1 MISSSPFSSQELSE
15 IIELVKQKIFVANAM
30 GDLDSLLQKIGIA
43 YKTKSIEYEYS
54 YDGNP
59 YGKVLILGD
68 SSVKQNNITGM
79 LKESTFGFTNAEIQK
94 RFEFVF
100 EYETLNS
107 FSFNKLTKWNYAVI
121 LAGPMPHS
129 IKGRDYNSSLLCKLE
144 KNEDNI
150 YPPVIRLTANSQL
163 KITKQ
168 NVHDALLDLIKQG
181 VIATQ
186 S

>member
-1 MISSSPFSSQELSE
+1 MIFGSPFSSEELNE
-15 IIELVKQKIFVANAM
+15 IIELVKQKIFIANAI
-30 GDLDSLLQKIGIA
+30 GDLDSSLQKIEIV
-43 YKTKSIEYEYS
+43 YKPKSIKCEYG

-59 YGKVLILGD
+59 YGKVLIIGE

-79 LKESTFGFTNAEIQK
+79 LKESVFGFTNAEIQK

-107 FSFNKLTKWNYAVI
+107 FSFNKLTKWNYAAV

-129 IKGRDYNSSLLCKLE
+129 IKGRDDNSSILCKLE
-144 KNEDNI
+144 KNEDDI

-168 NVHDALLDLIKQG
+168 NIYDTLLDLIKKG
-181 VIATQ
+181 VIAK
-186 S
+186 